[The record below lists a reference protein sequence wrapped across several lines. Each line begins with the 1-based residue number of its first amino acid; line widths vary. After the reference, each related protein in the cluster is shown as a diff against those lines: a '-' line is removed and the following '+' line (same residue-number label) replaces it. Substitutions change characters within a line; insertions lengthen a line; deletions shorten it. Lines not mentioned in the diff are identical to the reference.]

1 MKLRFFYL
9 IFILLIAC
17 KSRQQDVNIIG
28 KWDLI
33 DVRNSITASKELSFT
48 VMAFELYKDNFEY
61 IEFKNNKVVFM
72 NKDQLPFQMVS
83 YEIKNNILTIRNN
96 NNTSES
102 YQIKQEKPDEMIL
115 VGKGIY
121 LRLQKRD

>member
-1 MKLRFFYL
+1 MKLKYFYL
-9 IFILLIAC
+9 IFILLIGC
-17 KSRQQDVNIIG
+17 KSRQQDVKIIG
-28 KWDLI
+28 KWDLV
-33 DVRNSITASKELSFT
+33 DVRNSITISNELSFT

>member
-1 MKLRFFYL
+1 
-9 IFILLIAC
+9 
-17 KSRQQDVNIIG
+17 
-28 KWDLI
+28 
-33 DVRNSITASKELSFT
+33 
-48 VMAFELYKDNFEY
+48 
-61 IEFKNNKVVFM
+61 
-72 NKDQLPFQMVS
+72 VS

-102 YQIKQEKPDEMIL
+102 YQIKQEKSDAMIL